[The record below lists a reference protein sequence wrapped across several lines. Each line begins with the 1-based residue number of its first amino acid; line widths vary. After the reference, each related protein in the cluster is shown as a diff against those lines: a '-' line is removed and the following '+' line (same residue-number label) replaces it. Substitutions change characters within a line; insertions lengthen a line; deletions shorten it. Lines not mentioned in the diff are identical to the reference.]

1 MTNGTSRETVGDER
15 KISDKPGIDNARNDI
30 NYLNTRK
37 E

>member
-15 KISDKPGIDNARNDI
+15 KISNMPGIDNPLNDI